1 MDLGVCSME
10 DIEQASKTFAEI
22 LRFCGHRTAM
32 RPFAAGLRMCVH
44 IQAAMRGQDLP
55 PEPDQTP
62 IFGTNLDPLP
72 AQRSLC
78 HLRLLP
84 EPKRHELLLGLARA
98 HPLFTKIRCC
108 LSNQAC
114 RSISPLRTSNAS
126 SMTCAMSSPAKL
138 ACDGIG
144 SAFASPGVPP
154 TSSRRKDRTATEGQH
169 SDHQK
174 KDGCS
179 LVSKEKRGSDTQS

>member
-98 HPLFTKIRCC
+98 HPLFTKMLSLEPGLQKHLALADLQC
-108 LSNQAC
+108 LIDDVRYVFTSEAC
-114 RSISPLRTSNAS
+114 
-126 SMTCAMSSPAKL
+126 M
-138 ACDGIG
+138 
-144 SAFASPGVPP
+144 
-154 TSSRRKDRTATEGQH
+154 
-169 SDHQK
+169 
-174 KDGCS
+174 
-179 LVSKEKRGSDTQS
+179 